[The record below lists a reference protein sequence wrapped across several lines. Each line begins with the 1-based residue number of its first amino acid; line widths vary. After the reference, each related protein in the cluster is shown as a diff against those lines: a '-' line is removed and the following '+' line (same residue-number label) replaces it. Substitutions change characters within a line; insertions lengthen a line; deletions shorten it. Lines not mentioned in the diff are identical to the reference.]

1 LWGGYRYTI
10 ITLPLIIYGWFALTI
25 DGLDWEK
32 WICFIRS
39 GFFRG
44 LAGLC
49 MGANI
54 FCLAQ
59 NLAKNEK
66 KGFCKMLLTLAE
78 IISYA
83 GAVWISYKAYEVA
96 NATFLI
102 VFLLIT
108 GLIISFSNQTYT
120 TKLNLKMFSVMGEV
134 ATPLYI
140 CHYSIGRLVGLYL
153 SGRDVNVFNR
163 YLIYLSVS
171 IVFAGLMLMVHKFIT
186 RRK

>member
-1 LWGGYRYTI
+1 
-10 ITLPLIIYGWFALTI
+10 
-25 DGLDWEK
+25 
-32 WICFIRS
+32 
-39 GFFRG
+39 
-44 LAGLC
+44 
-49 MGANI
+49 
-54 FCLAQ
+54 
-59 NLAKNEK
+59 
-66 KGFCKMLLTLAE
+66 MLLTLAE